1 MYHLEKAKAHYE
13 FELEF
18 RNLVILVKNKMK
30 VFEDKQKE
38 LSNAEIK

>member
-1 MYHLEKAKAHYE
+1 L
-13 FELEF
+13 ELEF
-18 RNLVILVKNKMK
+18 RNLVIMVKNKMK